1 MLLGANQ
8 KHHKNN
14 YGIDFFKK
22 YDRSLD
28 IFMTRID
35 KN

>member
-14 YGIDFFKK
+14 YGIAFSKNTIGVW
-22 YDRSLD
+22 
-28 IFMTRID
+28 IFL
-35 KN
+35 